1 MYLKILKMHIDT
13 DLLYTWGAVAK
24 KVQKNTI
31 IFYEDDTPLSF
42 YQILEGTVK
51 MSYTNEDGKDL
62 TIGIFEKGNSFG
74 EPPLFI
80 EQPYPA
86 SAIAQ
91 TDCVLLKLSKSNFF
105 AFLQE
110 NPDIQT
116 KILKV
121 FAWKI
126 YNKIVFSKNI
136 INHKPEYRIKY
147 FLDNL
152 KKQNNVT
159 PCQKMRIPYTRQE
172 IADFTGL
179 RVETVI
185 RTISIMNK
193 VKKIEIVDHKLFY

>member
-1 MYLKILKMHIDT
+1 MHIDT
-13 DLLYTWGAVAK
+13 DLLYTWGAVAR
-24 KVQKNTI
+24 KVPKNSI
-31 IFYEDDTPLSF
+31 IFYENDSPVSY

-62 TIGIFEKGNSFG
+62 TIGIFNEGNSFG

-80 EQPYPA
+80 NQPYPA

-91 TDCVLLKLSKSNFF
+91 TDCIILKLSKNNFF
-105 AFLQE
+105 SFLEE
-110 NPDIQT
+110 NPEIQA
-116 KILKV
+116 KVLKL

-136 INHKPEYRIKY
+136 INHKPEYRIQY

-152 KKQNNVT
+152 KKQHNIEASK
-159 PCQKMRIPYTRQE
+159 KMKIPYTRRE

-185 RTISIMNK
+185 RTISMMNK
-193 VKKIEIVDHKLFY
+193 NKKIEIINHKLFY

>member
-1 MYLKILKMHIDT
+1 MHIDT

-24 KVQKNTI
+24 KVPKNSI
-31 IFYEDDTPLSF
+31 IFFENDAAISY

-62 TIGIFEKGNSFG
+62 TVGIFNEGNSFG

-80 EQPYPA
+80 GQPYPA
-86 SAIAQ
+86 SAMAQ
-91 TDCVLLKLSKSNFF
+91 TDCVILKLSKTNFF
-105 AFLQE
+105 SFLEE
-110 NPDIQT
+110 NPEMQF
-116 KILKV
+116 KILKL

-136 INHKPEYRIKY
+136 VNHKPEYRIQY

-152 KKQNNVT
+152 KKQQNISSSM
-159 PCQKMRIPYTRQE
+159 KMKIPYTRQE

-185 RTISIMNK
+185 RTLSVMNK
-193 VKKIEIVDHKLFY
+193 NKKIEIVDHKLFY

>member
-1 MYLKILKMHIDT
+1 MHIDT

-24 KVQKNTI
+24 KIPKNSI
-31 IFYEDDTPLSF
+31 IFFENDAAVSY

-62 TIGIFEKGNSFG
+62 TVGIFNEGNSFG

-80 EQPYPA
+80 GQPYPA

-91 TDCVLLKLSKSNFF
+91 TDCIVLKLSKNSFF
-105 AFLQE
+105 SFLEE
-110 NPDIQT
+110 NPEMQF
-116 KILKV
+116 KILKL

-136 INHKPEYRIKY
+136 VNHKPEYRIQY

-152 KKQNNVT
+152 KKQHNVAASI
-159 PCQKMRIPYTRQE
+159 KMKIPYTRQE

-185 RTISIMNK
+185 RTLSLMSKN
-193 VKKIEIVDHKLFY
+193 KKIEIIDHKLFY

>member
-1 MYLKILKMHIDT
+1 MHIDT

-24 KVQKNTI
+24 KIPKNTI
-31 IFYEDDTPLSF
+31 IFYEDDPPLSF

-91 TDCVLLKLSKSNFF
+91 TDCVLLKLSKTNFI

-110 NPDIQT
+110 NPDIQI

-159 PCQKMRIPYTRQE
+159 ACQKMRIPYTRQE

-185 RTISIMNK
+185 RTISLMNK

>member
-1 MYLKILKMHIDT
+1 MHIDT

-24 KVQKNTI
+24 KVPKNTI
-31 IFYEDDTPLSF
+31 IFYEDDPPLSF

-51 MSYTNEDGKDL
+51 MSYTNDDGKDL

-91 TDCVLLKLSKSNFF
+91 TDCVLLKLSKTNFI

-110 NPDIQT
+110 NPDIQI

-159 PCQKMRIPYTRQE
+159 ACQKMRIPYTRQE

-185 RTISIMNK
+185 RTISLMNK

>member
-1 MYLKILKMHIDT
+1 MHIDT
-13 DLLYTWGAVAK
+13 DLLYTWGAVAV
-24 KVQKNTI
+24 KVPKNTV
-31 IFYEDDTPLSF
+31 IFFENDVPFSF

-51 MSYTNEDGKDL
+51 MSYTNQDGKDL
-62 TIGIFEKGNSFG
+62 TVGIFTMGNSFG

-80 EQPYPA
+80 DQPYPA

-91 TDCVLLKLSKSNFF
+91 TDCILLKLSKPIFF
-105 AFLQE
+105 SFLNE
-110 NPDIQT
+110 NPDIQS

-136 INHKPEYRIKY
+136 INHKPEYRIQS

-152 KKQNNVT
+152 KRQHNT
-159 PCQKMRIPYTRQE
+159 SEKMKIPYTRQE

-185 RTISIMNK
+185 RTLTRMSK
-193 VKKIEIVDHKLFY
+193 RKKIEIIDHKLFY

>member
-1 MYLKILKMHIDT
+1 MHIDT

-24 KVQKNTI
+24 KVPKHAV
-31 IFYEDDTPLSF
+31 IFYENDPPLSF

-62 TIGIFEKGNSFG
+62 TIGVFKEGDSFG

-91 TDCVLLKLSKSNFF
+91 TDCILLKLSKTNFF
-105 AFLQE
+105 SFIEE
-110 NPDIQT
+110 NPEIQT
-116 KILKV
+116 KLLKL
-121 FAWKI
+121 FAKKI
-126 YNKIVFSKNI
+126 YNKTVFSKNI
-136 INHKPEYRIKY
+136 INHKPEYRIQY

-152 KKQNNVT
+152 KRQYNCK
-159 PCQKMRIPYTRQE
+159 PSQKMKIPYTRQE

-185 RTISIMNK
+185 RTISAMSKNNK
-193 VKKIEIVDHKLFY
+193 VEIIDHKLFY

>member
-1 MYLKILKMHIDT
+1 MHIDT

-24 KVQKNTI
+24 KVPKNAI
-31 IFYEDDTPLSF
+31 IFFENDVALSYF
-42 YQILEGTVK
+42 QILEGTVK

-62 TIGIFEKGNSFG
+62 TIGVFNEGNSFG

-91 TDCVLLKLSKSNFF
+91 TDCVILKLSKKNFF
-105 AFLQE
+105 SFLEE
-110 NPDIQT
+110 NPEMQF
-116 KILKV
+116 KIVKL

-136 INHKPEYRIKY
+136 VNHKPEYRIQY

-152 KKQNNVT
+152 KKQHDIASSI
-159 PCQKMRIPYTRQE
+159 KMKIPYTRQE

-185 RTISIMNK
+185 RTLSLMSKN
-193 VKKIEIVDHKLFY
+193 KKIEIVDHKLFY

>member
-1 MYLKILKMHIDT
+1 MHIDT

-24 KVQKNTI
+24 KIPKNSI
-31 IFYEDDTPLSF
+31 IFFENDVAISY

-62 TIGIFEKGNSFG
+62 TVGIFNEGNSFG

-80 EQPYPA
+80 GQPYPA

-91 TDCVLLKLSKSNFF
+91 TDCVILKLSKTNFF
-105 AFLQE
+105 SFLEE
-110 NPDIQT
+110 NPEMQF
-116 KILKV
+116 KILKL

-136 INHKPEYRIKY
+136 VNQKPEYRIQY

-152 KKQNNVT
+152 KKQQNIT
-159 PCQKMRIPYTRQE
+159 SSMKMKIPYTRQE

-185 RTISIMNK
+185 RTISLMNK
-193 VKKIEIVDHKLFY
+193 NKKIEIVDHKLFY

>member
-1 MYLKILKMHIDT
+1 MHIDT

-24 KVQKNTI
+24 KVPKNTV
-31 IFYEDDTPLSF
+31 IFFENDTPLSF
-42 YQILEGTVK
+42 FQIIEGTVK

-62 TIGIFEKGNSFG
+62 TVGIFTEGNSFG

-80 EQPYPA
+80 DQPYPA
-86 SAIAQ
+86 TAIAQ
-91 TDCVLLKLSKSNFF
+91 TDCILLKLSKTNFF
-105 AFLQE
+105 SFLNE
-110 NPDIQT
+110 NQDIQSE
-116 KILKV
+116 ILKV

-136 INHKPEYRIKY
+136 INHKPEYRIQY

-152 KKQNNVT
+152 KRQYNTSEKI
-159 PCQKMRIPYTRQE
+159 KIPYTRQE

-185 RTISIMNK
+185 RTLTLMRKN
-193 VKKIEIVDHKLFY
+193 KKIEIIDHKLFY

>member
-1 MYLKILKMHIDT
+1 MHIDT

-24 KVQKNTI
+24 KIPKNTI

-51 MSYTNEDGKDL
+51 MCYTNEDGKDL
-62 TIGIFEKGNSFG
+62 TVGIFESGNSFG

-91 TDCVLLKLSKSNFF
+91 TDCVILKLSRANFF

-110 NPDIQT
+110 NPEIHS
-116 KILKV
+116 KILKL

-136 INHKPEYRIKY
+136 INQKPEYRIKY

-152 KKQNNVT
+152 KKQQNLT
-159 PCQKMRIPYTRQE
+159 SCQKMRIPYTRQE

-185 RTISIMNK
+185 RTLSLMNK
-193 VKKIEIVDHKLFY
+193 NHKIEIIDHKLIY

>member
-1 MYLKILKMHIDT
+1 MHIDT

-24 KVQKNTI
+24 KVPKNTI
-31 IFYEDDTPLSF
+31 IFYEDDPPLSF

-91 TDCVLLKLSKSNFF
+91 TDCVLLKLSKTNFI

-110 NPDIQT
+110 NPDIQI

-159 PCQKMRIPYTRQE
+159 ACQKMRIPYTRQE

-185 RTISIMNK
+185 RTISLMNK
-193 VKKIEIVDHKLFY
+193 VKKIEIIDHKLFY

>member
-1 MYLKILKMHIDT
+1 MHIDT

-24 KVQKNTI
+24 KVPKNSI
-31 IFYEDDTPLSF
+31 IFFENDAAISY

-62 TIGIFEKGNSFG
+62 TVGIFNEGNSFG

-80 EQPYPA
+80 GQPYPA

-91 TDCVLLKLSKSNFF
+91 TDCVILKLSKTNFF
-105 AFLQE
+105 SFLEE
-110 NPDIQT
+110 NPEMQF
-116 KILKV
+116 KILKL

-136 INHKPEYRIKY
+136 VNQKPEYRIQY
-147 FLDNL
+147 FLDNF
-152 KKQNNVT
+152 KKQHNIASSI
-159 PCQKMRIPYTRQE
+159 KMRIPYTRQE

-185 RTISIMNK
+185 RTISLMNK
-193 VKKIEIVDHKLFY
+193 NKKIEIVDHKLFY

>member
-1 MYLKILKMHIDT
+1 MHIDT

-24 KVQKNTI
+24 KVPKNSI
-31 IFYEDDTPLSF
+31 IFFENDAAISY

-62 TIGIFEKGNSFG
+62 TVGIFNEGNSFG

-80 EQPYPA
+80 GQPYPA

-91 TDCVLLKLSKSNFF
+91 TDCIILKLSKNNFF
-105 AFLQE
+105 SFLEE
-110 NPDIQT
+110 NPEMQF
-116 KILKV
+116 KILKL

-136 INHKPEYRIKY
+136 VNHKPEYRIQY

-152 KKQNNVT
+152 KKQSNIAT
-159 PCQKMRIPYTRQE
+159 SIKMKIPYTRQE

-185 RTISIMNK
+185 RTLSIMSKN
-193 VKKIEIVDHKLFY
+193 KKIEIIDHKLFY

>member
-1 MYLKILKMHIDT
+1 MHIDT

-31 IFYEDDTPLSF
+31 IFYEDDPPLSF

-86 SAIAQ
+86 SALAQ
-91 TDCVLLKLSKSNFF
+91 TDCILLKLSKTNFF

-110 NPDIQT
+110 NPDIQS

-136 INHKPEYRIKY
+136 INQKPEYRIKY

-152 KKQNNVT
+152 KKQHNLT

-185 RTISIMNK
+185 RTISLMNK
-193 VKKIEIVDHKLFY
+193 GNKIEIVDHKLFY

>member
-1 MYLKILKMHIDT
+1 MHIDT

-24 KVQKNTI
+24 KVPKNTI
-31 IFYEDDTPLSF
+31 IFYEDDPPLSF

-91 TDCVLLKLSKSNFF
+91 TDCVLLKLSKTSFI

-110 NPDIQT
+110 NPDIQI

-159 PCQKMRIPYTRQE
+159 ACQKMRIPYTRQE

-185 RTISIMNK
+185 RTISLMNK

>member
-1 MYLKILKMHIDT
+1 MHIDT
-13 DLLYTWGAVAK
+13 DLLYTWGAIAK
-24 KVQKNTI
+24 KVPKNSI
-31 IFYEDDTPLSF
+31 IFFENDVALSYF
-42 YQILEGTVK
+42 QILEGTVK

-62 TIGIFEKGNSFG
+62 TVGIFNEGNSFG

-80 EQPYPA
+80 GQPYPA

-91 TDCVLLKLSKSNFF
+91 TDCVILKLSKTNFF
-105 AFLQE
+105 SFLEE
-110 NPDIQT
+110 NPEMQF
-116 KILKV
+116 KILKL

-136 INHKPEYRIKY
+136 VNHKPEYRIQY

-152 KKQNNVT
+152 KKQHDISSCT
-159 PCQKMRIPYTRQE
+159 KMKIPYTRQE

-185 RTISIMNK
+185 RTLSLMNK
-193 VKKIEIVDHKLFY
+193 NKKIEIVDHKLFY

>member
-1 MYLKILKMHIDT
+1 MHIDT

-24 KVQKNTI
+24 KVPKNTI
-31 IFYEDDTPLSF
+31 IFYEDDPPLSF

-91 TDCVLLKLSKSNFF
+91 TDCVLLKLSKTNFI

-110 NPDIQT
+110 NPDIQI

-136 INHKPEYRIKY
+136 INNKPEYRIKY

-159 PCQKMRIPYTRQE
+159 ACQKMRIPYTRQE

-185 RTISIMNK
+185 RTISLMNK

>member
-1 MYLKILKMHIDT
+1 MHIDT

-24 KVQKNTI
+24 KIPKNSI
-31 IFYEDDTPLSF
+31 IFFENDVAISY

-62 TIGIFEKGNSFG
+62 TVGIFNEGNSFG

-80 EQPYPA
+80 GQPYPA

-91 TDCVLLKLSKSNFF
+91 TDCVILKLSKTNFF
-105 AFLQE
+105 SFLEE
-110 NPDIQT
+110 NPEMQF
-116 KILKV
+116 KILKL

-136 INHKPEYRIKY
+136 VNQKPEYRIQY

-152 KKQNNVT
+152 KKQQNIASSM
-159 PCQKMRIPYTRQE
+159 KMKIPYTRQE

-185 RTISIMNK
+185 RTISLMNK
-193 VKKIEIVDHKLFY
+193 NKKIEIVDHKLFY

>member
-1 MYLKILKMHIDT
+1 MHIDT

-24 KVQKNTI
+24 KIPKNSI
-31 IFYEDDTPLSF
+31 IFFENDVAVSYF
-42 YQILEGTVK
+42 QILEGTVK

-62 TIGIFEKGNSFG
+62 TVGIFNEGNSFG

-80 EQPYPA
+80 GQPYPA

-91 TDCVLLKLSKSNFF
+91 TDCVILKLSKNNFF
-105 AFLQE
+105 SFLEE
-110 NPDIQT
+110 NPEMQF
-116 KILKV
+116 KILKL

-136 INHKPEYRIKY
+136 VNHKPEYRIQY

-152 KKQNNVT
+152 KKQNNIANSI
-159 PCQKMRIPYTRQE
+159 KMKIPYTRQE

-185 RTISIMNK
+185 RTLSLMSKN
-193 VKKIEIVDHKLFY
+193 KKIEIIDHKLFY

>member
-1 MYLKILKMHIDT
+1 MHIDT

-24 KVQKNTI
+24 KVPKNSI
-31 IFYEDDTPLSF
+31 IFFENDAAISY

-62 TIGIFEKGNSFG
+62 TVGIFNEGNSFG

-80 EQPYPA
+80 GQPYPA

-91 TDCVLLKLSKSNFF
+91 TDCIILKLSKTNFF
-105 AFLQE
+105 SFLEE
-110 NPDIQT
+110 NSEMQF
-116 KILKV
+116 KILKL

-136 INHKPEYRIKY
+136 VNHKPEYRIQY

-152 KKQNNVT
+152 KKQQNIASSM
-159 PCQKMRIPYTRQE
+159 KMKIPYTRQE

-185 RTISIMNK
+185 RTLSLMNK
-193 VKKIEIVDHKLFY
+193 NKKIEIVDHKLFY

>member
-1 MYLKILKMHIDT
+1 MHIDT

-24 KVQKNTI
+24 KVPKNSI
-31 IFYEDDTPLSF
+31 IFFENDVAISY

-62 TIGIFEKGNSFG
+62 TVGIFNEGNSFG

-80 EQPYPA
+80 GQPYPA
-86 SAIAQ
+86 TAIAQ
-91 TDCVLLKLSKSNFF
+91 TDCVILKLSKINFF
-105 AFLQE
+105 SFLEE
-110 NPDIQT
+110 NPEMQF
-116 KILKV
+116 KILKL

-136 INHKPEYRIKY
+136 VNHKPEYRIQY

-152 KKQNNVT
+152 KKQNNVSSSL
-159 PCQKMRIPYTRQE
+159 KMKIPYTRQE

-185 RTISIMNK
+185 RTISLMNK
-193 VKKIEIVDHKLFY
+193 NKKIEIVDHKLFY

>member
-1 MYLKILKMHIDT
+1 MHIDT

-24 KVQKNTI
+24 KVPKNSI
-31 IFYEDDTPLSF
+31 IFFENDAAISY

-62 TIGIFEKGNSFG
+62 TVGIFNKGNSFG

-80 EQPYPA
+80 GQPYPA

-91 TDCVLLKLSKSNFF
+91 TDCIILKLSKNNFF
-105 AFLQE
+105 SFLEE
-110 NPDIQT
+110 NPEMQF
-116 KILKV
+116 KILKL

-136 INHKPEYRIKY
+136 VNHKPEYRIQY

-152 KKQNNVT
+152 KKQSNIAT
-159 PCQKMRIPYTRQE
+159 SIKMKIPYTRQE

-185 RTISIMNK
+185 RTLSIMSKN
-193 VKKIEIVDHKLFY
+193 KKIEIIDHKLFY

>member
-1 MYLKILKMHIDT
+1 MHIDT
-13 DLLYTWGAVAK
+13 NLLYTWGAVAK
-24 KVQKNTI
+24 RIPRNAI
-31 IFYEDDTPLSF
+31 IFFENDPALSYF
-42 YQILEGTVK
+42 QILEGTVK

-62 TIGIFEKGNSFG
+62 TVGIFNKGNSFG

-80 EQPYPA
+80 GQPYPA

-91 TDCVLLKLSKSNFF
+91 TDCVLLKLSKTNFF
-105 AFLQE
+105 SFLKE
-110 NPDIQT
+110 NPEMQF
-116 KILKV
+116 KILKL

-136 INHKPEYRIKY
+136 VNHKPEHRIQY

-152 KKQNNVT
+152 KKQHDIAPT
-159 PCQKMRIPYTRQE
+159 AKMKIPYTRKE

-185 RTISIMNK
+185 RTISLMNK
-193 VKKIEIVDHKLFY
+193 NKKIEIVDHKLFY

>member
-1 MYLKILKMHIDT
+1 MHIDT

-24 KVQKNTI
+24 KIPKNSI
-31 IFYEDDTPLSF
+31 IFFENDAAISY

-62 TIGIFEKGNSFG
+62 TVGIFNKGNSFG

-80 EQPYPA
+80 GQPYPA

-91 TDCVLLKLSKSNFF
+91 TDCIILKLSKNNFF
-105 AFLQE
+105 SFLEE
-110 NPDIQT
+110 NPEMQF
-116 KILKV
+116 KILKL

-136 INHKPEYRIKY
+136 VNHKPEYRIQY

-152 KKQNNVT
+152 KKQSNIAT
-159 PCQKMRIPYTRQE
+159 SIKMKIPYTRQE

-185 RTISIMNK
+185 RTLSIMSKN
-193 VKKIEIVDHKLFY
+193 KKIEIIDHKLFY

>member
-1 MYLKILKMHIDT
+1 MHIDT

-24 KVQKNTI
+24 KVPKNSI
-31 IFYEDDTPLSF
+31 IFFENDAAISY

-62 TIGIFEKGNSFG
+62 TVGIFNEGNSFG

-80 EQPYPA
+80 GQPYPA

-91 TDCVLLKLSKSNFF
+91 TDCIILKLSKTNFF
-105 AFLQE
+105 SFLEE
-110 NPDIQT
+110 NPEMQF
-116 KILKV
+116 KILKL

-136 INHKPEYRIKY
+136 VNHKPEYRIQY

-152 KKQNNVT
+152 KKQQNIASSM
-159 PCQKMRIPYTRQE
+159 KMKIPYTRQE

-185 RTISIMNK
+185 RTLSLMNK
-193 VKKIEIVDHKLFY
+193 NKKIEIVDHKLFY

>member
-1 MYLKILKMHIDT
+1 MHIDT

-24 KVQKNTI
+24 KVAKNSI
-31 IFYEDDTPLSF
+31 IFFENDAAISY

-51 MSYTNEDGKDL
+51 MCYTNEDGKDL
-62 TIGIFEKGNSFG
+62 TVGIFNEGNSFG

-80 EQPYPA
+80 GQPYPA
-86 SAIAQ
+86 TAIAQ
-91 TDCVLLKLSKSNFF
+91 TDCVILKLSKNNFF
-105 AFLQE
+105 SFLEE
-110 NPDIQT
+110 NPEMQF
-116 KILKV
+116 KILKL

-136 INHKPEYRIKY
+136 VNHKPEYRIQY

-152 KKQNNVT
+152 KKQNNIANSI
-159 PCQKMRIPYTRQE
+159 KMKIPYTRQE

-185 RTISIMNK
+185 RTLSLMSKNR
-193 VKKIEIVDHKLFY
+193 KIEIIDHKLFY

>member
-1 MYLKILKMHIDT
+1 MHIDT

-24 KVQKNTI
+24 KVPKHAV
-31 IFYEDDTPLSF
+31 IFFENDRPLSY

-62 TIGIFEKGNSFG
+62 TIGIFNEGNSFG

-86 SAIAQ
+86 SAEAQ
-91 TDCVLLKLSKSNFF
+91 TDCVILKLSKTNFF
-105 AFLQE
+105 SLLEE
-110 NPDIQT
+110 NPEIQSRV
-116 KILKV
+116 LKL

-136 INHKPEYRIKY
+136 INHKPEYRIQY

-152 KKQNNVT
+152 KRQHNSK
-159 PCQKMRIPYTRQE
+159 PSQKMKIPYTRQE

-185 RTISIMNK
+185 RTISLMNK
-193 VKKIEIVDHKLFY
+193 NKKIEIIDHKLFY

>member
-1 MYLKILKMHIDT
+1 MHIDT

-24 KVQKNTI
+24 KVPKNTI
-31 IFYEDDTPLSF
+31 IFYEDDPPLSF

-91 TDCVLLKLSKSNFF
+91 TDCVLLKLSKTNFIS
-105 AFLQE
+105 FLQE
-110 NPDIQT
+110 NPDIQI

-159 PCQKMRIPYTRQE
+159 ACQKMRIPYTRQE

-185 RTISIMNK
+185 RTISLMNK